1 MDEDLKRIAARIRS
15 WRDEAGLTLQQLGD
29 RSGVSASTIHKIENL
44 QTVPTIAVLLKV
56 AHGLNRRPSELLAE
70 VDVGRQVAVMR
81 RDDRQTLAVDSR
93 GAIEHLIGTI
103 PRNKLDV
110 WRVRIEPGVGAG
122 MEGFEPWQ
130 FHGEMVLL
138 VEEGL
143 VRADGER
150 MIRPARGS
158 TGYGRLDRLA
168 RVILP
173 TLERYFIVV
182 ALLEAHDDGA
192 WATNELETA
201 CVLTARRMARLSG
214 IDAPEFFDATLFR
227 RFIDVACA
235 QGLLRCDDDGR
246 LHHDGR
252 LRPALRAA
260 RRVLDPTFYDGVR
273 ATRALPALMPEA
285 TTAP

>member
-81 RDDRQTLAVDSR
+81 RDDRQTLAVSEK

-143 VRADGER
+143 VRADIGGEPFEVGPGDSIHFDPSIPHR
-150 MIRPARGS
+150 WVAAGEK
-158 TGYGRLDRLA
+158 A
-168 RVILP
+168 AQAV
-173 TLERYFIVV
+173 VV
-182 ALLEAHDDGA
+182 AIIPERLQGELIDRIAGA
-192 WATNELETA
+192 TDRS
-201 CVLTARRMARLSG
+201 VLQAEG
-214 IDAPEFFDATLFR
+214 
-227 RFIDVACA
+227 VN
-235 QGLLRCDDDGR
+235 
-246 LHHDGR
+246 
-252 LRPALRAA
+252 ALADNA
-260 RRVLDPTFYDGVR
+260 N
-273 ATRALPALMPEA
+273 A
-285 TTAP
+285 